1 MTTLTPSRS
10 RALLRRAVALLD
22 GYEDYPL
29 HEQWTEARAAF
40 LADVAVALGVTGTQE
55 AIAALTPKGTG
66 KRGPDRGKRRR
77 PGERTVALSP
87 ESDVGSRPSQ
97 LDRPNPSARSNDD
110 GSDVDQIAAVHT
122 LSALRFQQMSL

>member
-66 KRGPDRGKRRR
+66 KRGPDKNPRRR
-77 PGERTVALSP
+77 AGEKPVDLSP
-87 ESDVGSRPSQ
+87 ATVPVSPLSREDASRPDAS
-97 LDRPNPSARSNDD
+97 PNAYMP
-110 GSDVDQIAAVHT
+110 DVELIAAVHT
-122 LSALRFQQMSL
+122 LNALRFQQMSL